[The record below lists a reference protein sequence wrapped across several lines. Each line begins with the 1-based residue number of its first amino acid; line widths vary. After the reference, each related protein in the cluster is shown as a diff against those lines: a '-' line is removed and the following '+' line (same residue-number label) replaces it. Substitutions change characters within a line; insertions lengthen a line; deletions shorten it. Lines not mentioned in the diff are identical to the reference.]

1 MAVFAK
7 GGFNGRA
14 FGKGLSR
21 AGSIVSKGARGAL
34 KVANALDKAGVTAFV
49 PGAAQV
55 RGALQ
60 IAGAV
65 GEAAEDVGNAIAT

>member
-1 MAVFAK
+1 MAVFQKSSLSA
-7 GGFNGRA
+7 RS
-14 FGKGLSR
+14 FGKGLAR

-60 IAGAV
+60 IADAV
-65 GEAAEDVGNAIAT
+65 GDAASDVGNAIAS